1 MAVPSPSLSGDKIA
15 FRRKAREQRRAYVA
29 RLSESERAKQEQ
41 SLAGHLA
48 PLIATSRIIAA
59 YSPMPDEIS
68 PLPALE
74 QARQSATT
82 IAFPAFSDHL
92 STLRFLAG
100 EPTET
105 GPFGVMQ
112 PPLGSTEVHPDLIL
126 VPLVAIDN
134 AARVVR
140 GAAAVPPLP
149 AGGGVA
155 PKADEPEALDL
166 LALAGGSVYKR
177 LIPLGVGAVV
187 VAAVIVWFV
196 ARR

>member
-15 FRRKAREQRRAYVA
+15 FRRKAREKRRAYVA
-29 RLSESERAKQEQ
+29 SLSEAERARQEH
-41 SLAGHLA
+41 SLAAHLA

-112 PPLGSTEVHPDLIL
+112 PPLGSIEVHPDLIL
-126 VPLVAIDN
+126 IPLVAIDRAYN
-134 AARVVR
+134 RLGQGKGHYDRVLPELRRR
-140 GAAAVPPLP
+140 GALLIGIGWPVQRLEETI
-149 AGGGVA
+149 
-155 PKADEPEALDL
+155 EPEAWDVALDGFASPDGLDL
-166 LALAGGSVYKR
+166 KR
-177 LIPLGVGAVV
+177 
-187 VAAVIVWFV
+187 
-196 ARR
+196 

>member
-29 RLSESERAKQEQ
+29 RLSEPERAKQEQ
-41 SLAGHLA
+41 SLAAHLA

-134 AARVVR
+134 AYNRLGQGKGHYDRVLPELRRR
-140 GAAAVPPLP
+140 GALLIGIGWPVQKLEETIEAEAWDV
-149 AGGGVA
+149 
-155 PKADEPEALDL
+155 ALDGFASPVGL
-166 LALAGGSVYKR
+166 DLKR
-177 LIPLGVGAVV
+177 
-187 VAAVIVWFV
+187 
-196 ARR
+196 